1 MRERISLRLA
11 HREGTCRLRHLP
23 GYPRDMC
30 SVRALCHHTSQGN
43 ASYQRGDMA
52 FDGPSREVARHAPVA
67 AVARMMDLGESTG
80 RRYDIEVL
88 EQDLPAP
95 TLNGTASVNHR

>member
-1 MRERISLRLA
+1 
-11 HREGTCRLRHLP
+11 
-23 GYPRDMC
+23 
-30 SVRALCHHTSQGN
+30 
-43 ASYQRGDMA
+43 MA

>member
-1 MRERISLRLA
+1 MCGRFVTTRPKEMHPTKEATWRLMRRVCE
-11 HREGTCRLRHLP
+11 
-23 GYPRDMC
+23 
-30 SVRALCHHTSQGN
+30 
-43 ASYQRGDMA
+43 MA
-52 FDGPSREVARHAPVA
+52 KHAPVT
-67 AVARMMDLGESTG
+67 AVAKMMDLGESTG